1 MNIKNWLTNQIA
13 RIMFSFSNVEK
24 NAFGQSG
31 ETLES
36 DITKHQRH
44 TQGMLAD
51 SLVNGEITQEV
62 LNLKWRTYKILKAS
76 EGIKSTITG
85 YEEDG
90 TPIVKTTKRNPK
102 LALKK
107 IKLDTFDDY
116 KLEMVLDNTE
126 IALSTTDSM
135 SNDSLSILDSV
146 LENYDDDGNLVSVS
160 HATINATEMM
170 ATEKAERPIKINRQS
185 PPNFFIE
192 NYTKKMNIRKINKK
206 ERLFEFYVSKYVD
219 EYNRTTRLFQ
229 SSVKK
234 AIEGVNQTFLE
245 FDGIEFVTYK
255 TIGVQDFLLFKYNNI
270 TFDKIVEFNGFYVI
284 KFKGEVEINGN
295 DILDE
300 HKVEELEKK
309 YEQKLK
315 K

>member
-1 MNIKNWLTNQIA
+1 MKIKNWITNQIA
-13 RIMFSFSNVEK
+13 RIMFSVSNVEK
-24 NAFGQSG
+24 NALGQNG
-31 ETLES
+31 QTLET
-36 DITKHQRH
+36 DINKHQRL
-44 TQGMLAD
+44 TQGQLAD
-51 SLVNGEITQEV
+51 SLINGEVTQEV
-62 LNLKWRTYKILKAS
+62 LNLKWRTYKILKAT
-76 EGIKSTITG
+76 EGVKSTITG
-85 YEEDG
+85 YDEDG
-90 TPIVKTTKRNPK
+90 LPMVKTTKINPK
-102 LALKK
+102 LGLKK
-107 IKLDTFDDY
+107 VKVDSFDDY

-126 IALSTTDSM
+126 IAMSTTDSM
-135 SNDSLSILDSV
+135 SNDNLSILDSV

-160 HATINATEMM
+160 HATINATEIM

>member
-1 MNIKNWLTNQIA
+1 M
-13 RIMFSFSNVEK
+13 
-24 NAFGQSG
+24 
-31 ETLES
+31 
-36 DITKHQRH
+36 
-44 TQGMLAD
+44 
-51 SLVNGEITQEV
+51 
-62 LNLKWRTYKILKAS
+62 
-76 EGIKSTITG
+76 
-85 YEEDG
+85 
-90 TPIVKTTKRNPK
+90 VKTTKINPK
-102 LALKK
+102 LGLKK
-107 IKLDTFDDY
+107 VKVDSFDDY

-126 IALSTTDSM
+126 IAMSTTDSM
-135 SNDSLSILDSV
+135 SNDNLSILDSV

-160 HATINATEMM
+160 HATINATEIM

>member
-1 MNIKNWLTNQIA
+1 MKIKNWLINQIG
-13 RIMFSFSNVEK
+13 RIMFSVSNVEK
-24 NAFGQSG
+24 NALGQNG
-31 ETLES
+31 QTLET
-36 DITKHQRH
+36 DVNKHQRL
-44 TQGMLAD
+44 TQGQVAD
-51 SLVNGEITQEV
+51 SLINGEVTQEV
-62 LNLKWRTYKILKAS
+62 LNLKWRTYKIIKAT
-76 EGIKSTITG
+76 EGVKSTITG
-85 YEEDG
+85 YDNDDM
-90 TPIVKTTKRNPK
+90 PIVKTTKRNPK

-135 SNDSLSILDSV
+135 NNDNLSILDSV

-160 HATINATEMM
+160 HATINATELM

-229 SSVKK
+229 SSIKK
-234 AIEGVNQTFLE
+234 AIEGTKQTFLN
-245 FDGIEFVTYK
+245 FDSIEFVTYK
-255 TIGVQDFLLFKYNNI
+255 TIGVEDFLFFKYNNI

-284 KFKGEVEINGN
+284 KFKGDVEINGD
-295 DILDE
+295 DILE
-300 HKVEELEKK
+300 VHKVEELEKK
-309 YEQKLK
+309 YEQKIK

>member
-1 MNIKNWLTNQIA
+1 MSTKNWLANQIA
-13 RIMFSFSNVEK
+13 RIMFSVSNVEK
-24 NAFGQSG
+24 NALNQKG
-31 ETLES
+31 EALET
-36 DITKHQRH
+36 DISKHQRL
-44 TQGMLAD
+44 TQGQLAD
-51 SLVNGEITQEV
+51 SLINGEVTQEV
-62 LNLKWRTYKILKAS
+62 LNLKWRTYKILKAT
-76 EGIKSTITG
+76 EGVKSTITG
-85 YEEDG
+85 YDEDG
-90 TPIVKTTKRNPK
+90 LPMVKTTKRNPK
-102 LALKK
+102 LGLKK
-107 IKLDTFDDY
+107 VKVDAFDDY

-135 SNDSLSILDSV
+135 GNDNLSILDSV